1 MKIYQITI
9 ALLFSILV
17 RANAQEIPDL
27 KPITGEYVELKATVK
42 VIGEDGLSITGANV
56 HVRVLNLERYRDGSN
71 DFIGITNEKGEFTVQ
86 ANTSDSFIPI
96 SVKMTGYYPSEIKY
110 QYPYELNKEI
120 KLKEK
125 LQPWNPTIPITLK
138 KIGKG
143 APMYARAA
151 PRKTVDLPSQDE
163 VHGYDM
169 IEDDWVA
176 PKGKGQVADLCM
188 RAHMDVIDDENFDSN
203 MVITFP
209 NRGDGWIALNELQG
223 IESEMKYPREAPVAG
238 YRDGPINLKF
248 RWRKPHDK
256 QLPEGGNPYGY
267 ILRLRTK
274 LNENGEVLSAI
285 YAKIID
291 SNLYPPIDPR
301 RLENPIYF
309 GSSPKLIKENKLT
322 SGCFFQMHYY
332 LNPKPNDRTLEFDRK
347 TNLATESERSASDLD
362 P

>member
-1 MKIYQITI
+1 VDNFQE
-9 ALLFSILV
+9 LL
-17 RANAQEIPDL
+17 A
-27 KPITGEYVELKATVK
+27 ATQ
-42 VIGEDGLSITGANV
+42 
-56 HVRVLNLERYRDGSN
+56 R
-71 DFIGITNEKGEFTVQ
+71 
-86 ANTSDSFIPI
+86 SDASSTHRFC
-96 SVKMTGYYPSEIKY
+96 GRG
-110 QYPYELNKEI
+110 
-120 KLKEK
+120 
-125 LQPWNPTIPITLK
+125 K

-151 PRKTVDLPSQDE
+151 PRKTTYLPSQDE

-309 GSSPKLIKENKLT
+309 RSGPELMRQKGRE
-322 SGCFFQMHYY
+322 SGCYFKMHYY